1 MGAWVAVTG
10 SFWLRSDLPA
20 WLLLAALTVWIGGF
34 DLIYACQDVDVD
46 REQGLHSFPAR
57 FGIAVALQ
65 LARGCHLV
73 TVALLAAVGV
83 WFGLG
88 WPFWVGLLLV
98 AALFIWEHTL
108 VRPEDLSR
116 VDIAFFNINGYI
128 SVTVLAS
135 VLAGLWMA

>member
-1 MGAWVAVTG
+1 
-10 SFWLRSDLPA
+10 
-20 WLLLAALTVWIGGF
+20 
-34 DLIYACQDVDVD
+34 VD